1 MKKKTNIQV
10 FKYVVADFLAAITS
24 WTILFVYRKEV
35 IEPKTFGIDIE
46 WEFDNSYYFGIFFIG
61 IFWLSLYYITAS
73 YRNIYRRS
81 RLKELAQTFWIST
94 LGTVIIFFTLLLNDS
109 VGSYKSYY
117 SSFFILFSSHFVI
130 TSFLRLSITTNTAH
144 KIQNRIIGFNTLLIG
159 SNENAVELY
168 NELETSKRSNGNRF
182 VGFVSVDN
190 NIKYLVEKSL
200 EYLGSYENVKS
211 IISEKE
217 VEEVIIAIESKEH
230 SKLEEILNLLEG
242 TNVTIKMIPDTY
254 DIISGKVRMH
264 SLFGAPLVEI
274 NHELMPMW
282 QRVSKRA
289 FDVVFS
295 SLVLLLTFPLLI
307 FIAIMVKLSSP
318 GPIFFKQKRIGLNG
332 RSFNIIKFRSMF
344 QDAEKN
350 GPQLSSEHDDR
361 ITPWGRIMRKFRLD
375 ELPQFFNVIIGE
387 MSVVGPR
394 PERDFYIEQI
404 QKKAPYQKHLQKVK
418 PGITSWGMVKY
429 GYAENVDEMVQRLK
443 YDVIYIENMS
453 LYNDL
458 KVLIYT
464 VLIVLQG
471 RGK

>member
-10 FKYVVADFLAAITS
+10 LKYVLVDLLSAITS

-35 IEPKTFGIDIE
+35 LEPKKFGIDIE
-46 WEFDNSYYFGIFFIG
+46 WKLDQRYYLGIVFIG
-61 IFWLSLYYITAS
+61 LFWLSLYYITGT
-73 YRNIYRRS
+73 YKNIYRRS
-81 RLKELAQTFWIST
+81 RLKELAQTFWLSI
-94 LGTVIIFFTLLLNDS
+94 LGTIIIFFTLLLNDS
-109 VGSYKSYY
+109 VGSYKNYY

-130 TSFLRLSITTNTAH
+130 TSVLRLFITTNTAH
-144 KIQNRIIGFNTLLIG
+144 KIQNRVIGFNTLLIG

-182 VGFVSVDN
+182 IGFVSVDN

-200 EYLGSYENVKS
+200 DYLGSYDKVEE
-211 IISEKE
+211 IIAAYE

-230 SKLEEILNLLEG
+230 TKLEEIINLLEG

-282 QRVSKRA
+282 QRVAKRI
-289 FDVVFS
+289 FDLVFS
-295 SLVLLLTFPLLI
+295 SLVLLLTFPLFI
-307 FIAIMVKLSSP
+307 FIAIMVKFSSK
-318 GPIFFKQKRIGLNG
+318 GPIFFKQKRVGLNG
-332 RSFNIIKFRSMF
+332 KTFNILKFRSMYE
-344 QDAEKN
+344 DAEKD
-350 GPQLSSEHDDR
+350 GPQLSSENDDR
-361 ITPWGRIMRKFRLD
+361 ITPWGKIMRKFRLD

-394 PERDFYIEQI
+394 PEREFYIEQI
-404 QKKAPYQKHLQKVK
+404 QKKAPYQKHLQKVR
-418 PGITSWGMVKY
+418 PGITSWGMVRY

-453 LYNDL
+453 LYNDV